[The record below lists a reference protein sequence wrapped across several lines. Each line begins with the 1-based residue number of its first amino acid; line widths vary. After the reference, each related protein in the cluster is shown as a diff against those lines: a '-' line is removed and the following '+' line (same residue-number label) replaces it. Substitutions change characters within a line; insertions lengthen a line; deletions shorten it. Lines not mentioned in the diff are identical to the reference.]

1 MFIHFNVPEAEGG
14 IKWID
19 NAYLKLHPC
28 KRAGKGP
35 TAATGGKVCNA
46 AGWKEP
52 PVCDDDDVDRMVKKG
67 AGPERPL
74 AMCIGIKKEIHVYK
88 MNQRRGEIDGTE
100 EWNLSSALRTGEWW
114 MALRR

>member
-1 MFIHFNVPEAEGG
+1 MASLPLVTQEKACRLYLKIARVFSVLFIHFNVPEAEGG
-14 IKWID
+14 IKWIH

-52 PVCDDDDVDRMVKKG
+52 PVCDDDVDRMVKKG

-74 AMCIGIKKEIHVYK
+74 AMCIGIK
-88 MNQRRGEIDGTE
+88 R
-100 EWNLSSALRTGEWW
+100 
-114 MALRR
+114 